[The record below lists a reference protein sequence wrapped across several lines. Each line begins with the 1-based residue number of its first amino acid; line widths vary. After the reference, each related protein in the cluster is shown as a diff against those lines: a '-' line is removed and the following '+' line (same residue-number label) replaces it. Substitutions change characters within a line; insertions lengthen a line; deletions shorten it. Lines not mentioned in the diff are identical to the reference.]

1 MCQHLLLQNLMQ
13 YYCDCMNLNGGYI
26 HLDKVEVNRDEV
38 AVANEDFPSKCFICS
53 FISLQA
59 QKQLAPNA
67 KFACLDACNLS
78 GKYKGML
85 ICAAN
90 QESSGMIF
98 ILAYALVNRDM
109 KIIGH
114 ISAYTFKMLD

>member
-1 MCQHLLLQNLMQ
+1 
-13 YYCDCMNLNGGYI
+13 MNLNGGYI